1 MMSERTDTLIT
12 HAHLFT
18 LQGEGVGYVADGA
31 VAVEGSRIAAIG
43 ATAELTARFR
53 ASETIDASN
62 CAVLPGLIDAHM
74 HTPLAIV
81 RGVAQDV
88 RHWMQRALA
97 PYSRHITPAAAL
109 AGSRLNVLEA
119 LKAGTTTLVDYTRPV
134 PGWAES
140 FVQVGVRARLT
151 PTINALPPGGMAGWK
166 LGDLYP
172 LDQAAGQAAID
183 AAVAFARDW
192 HGAADG
198 RITVMLG
205 PQAPD
210 MLPRDQLLQVKRIAD
225 REGLMIHMHVAQ
237 GDREIDQMLKR
248 YGQRTPAFLDEL
260 GYLDDQLLAVHLTE
274 ATDDEATL
282 IARRG
287 ARMALC
293 SGSIGIIDGIVPPA
307 HAFRAAGGLVA
318 LGSDQ
323 ACGNN
328 CNNIFNEM
336 KLTALFNKI
345 KFRDP
350 TVMPAW
356 EVLRMGTIEGAQ
368 AIGLGDEIGSLEV
381 GKQADL
387 ILVDLSALNLS
398 PVLDAPVRNIVPNLV
413 YAASGHEVRTV
424 MVAGQVLVRDRQV
437 LTADEAAIR
446 AEAQFQAEAV
456 AQRVAADVHAKHAI
470 HKGMALL
477 AEMEAGR
484 L

>member
-1 MMSERTDTLIT
+1 MPEHADFLIT

-18 LQGEGVGYVADGA
+18 LQGQGVGYVADGA
-31 VAVEGSRIAAIG
+31 VAVNGSRIAAVG
-43 ATAELTARFR
+43 STAELTARFQ
-53 ASETIDASN
+53 ANETIDASG
-62 CAVLPGLIDAHM
+62 CAVLPGLIDAHI

-88 RHWMQRALA
+88 AHWMQRALA
-97 PYSRHITPAAAL
+97 PYSRHITPEAAL
-109 AGSRLNVLEA
+109 TGTRLNVLEA
-119 LKAGTTTLVDYTRPV
+119 IKAGTTTCADYAKAI
-134 PGWAES
+134 PGWAEV

-151 PTINALPPGGMAGWK
+151 PTINALPPGDMAGWEV
-166 LGDLYP
+166 GAPYP
-172 LDQAAGQAAID
+172 LDPAAGQAAID
-183 AAVAFARDW
+183 TALAFAHDW
-192 HGAADG
+192 HGAAEG

-210 MLPRDQLLQVKRIAD
+210 MLPRDQLLQVKRLAD

-260 GYLDDQLLAVHLTE
+260 GYLDEGLLAVHLTE
-274 ATDDEATL
+274 ATDDEAAL

-307 HAFRAAGGLVA
+307 HAFRAASGLVA

-323 ACGNN
+323 ASGNN

-345 KFRDP
+345 KYRDP

-356 EVLRMGTIEGAQ
+356 EVLRLATIEGAQ
-368 AIGLGDEIGSLEV
+368 AIGLGDEIGSLEP

-387 ILVDLSALNLS
+387 ILVDLTALNLS
-398 PVLDAPVRNIVPNLV
+398 PVLETPVRNIVPNLV
-413 YAASGHEVRTV
+413 YAASGHEVKTV
-424 MVAGQVLVRDRQV
+424 MVAGRVLMHDRQV
-437 LTADEAAIR
+437 LTADEGAVR
-446 AEAQFQAEAV
+446 AEAQAQAEAV
-456 AQRVAADVHAKHAI
+456 ARRVAADPV

-477 AEMEAGR
+477 EAMKVGQ

>member
-1 MMSERTDTLIT
+1 MTQHADWLVV

-18 LQGEGVGYVADGA
+18 MEGAGVGYAPDDA
-31 VAVEGSRIAAIG
+31 VAVRDGRIVGVGSTSELALAFE
-43 ATAELTARFR
+43 AEETLN
-53 ASETIDASN
+53 ASG

-88 RHWMQRALA
+88 SHWMQQALA
-97 PYSRHITPAAAL
+97 PFSRHITPEASL
-109 AGSRLNVLEA
+109 AGTRLNVVEA
-119 LKAGTTTLVDYTRPV
+119 LKAGTTTLVDYARPI
-134 PGWAES
+134 PGWAEV
-140 FVQVGVRARLT
+140 FERIGVRARLT
-151 PTINALPPGGMAGWK
+151 PTINALPPGGMAGWTV
-166 LGDLYP
+166 GDLYP
-172 LDQAAGQAAID
+172 LDEAAGQAAVD
-183 AAVAFARDW
+183 AAVTFAGDW
-192 HGAADG
+192 HGAAGG

-210 MLPRDQLLQVKRIAD
+210 MLSREQLLQVKRIAD
-225 REGLMIHMHVAQ
+225 REGWMIHMHVAQ

-248 YGQRTPAFLDEL
+248 YGQRTPAYLDQI

-274 ATDDEATL
+274 ATDEEAAL

-307 HAFRAAGGLVA
+307 HVFRSAGGLVA

-323 ACGNN
+323 ASGNN
-328 CNNIFNEM
+328 CNNVFNEM

-356 EVLRMGTIEGAQ
+356 EVLRMATIEGAQ
-368 AIGLGDEIGSLEV
+368 AIGLGNEVGSLVV

-387 ILVDLSALNLS
+387 IVVDLGAPNLS
-398 PVLDAPVRNIVPNLV
+398 PIIQSPVRNIVPNLV
-413 YAASGHEVRTV
+413 YAGSGHEVRDV
-424 MVAGQVLVRDRQV
+424 MVAGRLLMRDRRM
-437 LTADEAAIR
+437 LTADEEAIR
-446 AEAQFQAEAV
+446 RDTQREGEAV
-456 AQRVAADVHAKHAI
+456 ARRVAADPVHKDLALLEP
-470 HKGMALL
+470 MALGKL
-477 AEMEAGR
+477 
-484 L
+484 

>member
-1 MMSERTDTLIT
+1 MHENADKLIV

-18 LQGEGVGYVADGA
+18 MQGDGVGYVADGA
-31 VAVEGSRIAAIG
+31 VAVRGDRIAAVG
-43 ATAELTARFR
+43 PTADLAARYR
-53 ASETIDASN
+53 ASETIDATD

-88 RHWMQRALA
+88 AHWMQRALA
-97 PYSRHITPAAAL
+97 PYSRHITPEAAL
-109 AGSRLNVLEA
+109 AGTRLNVLEA
-119 LKAGTTTLVDYTRPV
+119 LKAGTTTMVDYTRPI
-134 PGWAES
+134 PGWADV
-140 FVQVGVRARLT
+140 FQQAGVRARLT

-172 LDQAAGQAAID
+172 LDPAAGQASID
-183 AAVAFARDW
+183 DAVAFARDW
-192 HGAADG
+192 HGAAEG

-210 MLPRDQLLQVKRIAD
+210 MLPREQLLEVKRIAG

-248 YGQRTPAFLDEL
+248 YGQRTPA
-260 GYLDDQLLAVHLTE
+260 YLDSW
-274 ATDDEATL
+274 ATWTSSCWPCTSPRPPTTRRPSSPGA
-282 IARRG
+282 ARG
-287 ARMALC
+287 MALC

-323 ACGNN
+323 ASGNN

-345 KFRDP
+345 QLPRSDRHARLGGAAHGHHRGRAGDRPGRRGRLAGGGQAGRPDP
-350 TVMPAW
+350 G
-356 EVLRMGTIEGAQ
+356 RSDGAQ
-368 AIGLGDEIGSLEV
+368 
-381 GKQADL
+381 
-387 ILVDLSALNLS
+387 
-398 PVLDAPVRNIVPNLV
+398 P
-413 YAASGHEVRTV
+413 
-424 MVAGQVLVRDRQV
+424 VAGAGCAGAQYRAQPGLCRQRARGQDGDGRRAGAGARRAGADRRRG
-437 LTADEAAIR
+437 AIR
-446 AEAQFQAEAV
+446 AEAQAQAEAI
-456 AQRVAADVHAKHAI
+456 ARRVAADPV

-477 AEMEAGR
+477 EAMEAGQ

>member
-1 MMSERTDTLIT
+1 MTQHADWLVV

-18 LQGEGVGYVADGA
+18 MEGAGVGYAPDGA
-31 VAVEGSRIAAIG
+31 VAVQDGRIVGVGLTSELALAFE
-43 ATAELTARFR
+43 AEETLN
-53 ASETIDASN
+53 ASG

-88 RHWMQRALA
+88 SHWMQQALA
-97 PYSRHITPAAAL
+97 PFSRHITPEASL
-109 AGSRLNVLEA
+109 AGTRLNVVEA
-119 LKAGTTTLVDYTRPV
+119 LKAGTTTLVDYARPI
-134 PGWAES
+134 PGWAEV
-140 FVQVGVRARLT
+140 FERIGVRARLT
-151 PTINALPPGGMAGWK
+151 PTINALPPGGMAGWTV
-166 LGDLYP
+166 GDLYP
-172 LDQAAGQAAID
+172 LDEAAGQAAVD
-183 AAVAFARDW
+183 AAVTFARDW

-210 MLPRDQLLQVKRIAD
+210 MLSREQLLQVKRIAD
-225 REGLMIHMHVAQ
+225 REGWMIHMHVAQ

-248 YGQRTPAFLDEL
+248 YGQRTPAYLDQI
-260 GYLDDQLLAVHLTE
+260 GYLDEQLLAVHLTE
-274 ATDDEATL
+274 ATDEEAAL

-307 HAFRAAGGLVA
+307 HVFRSAGGLVA

-323 ACGNN
+323 ASGNN
-328 CNNIFNEM
+328 CNNVFNEM

-356 EVLRMGTIEGAQ
+356 EVLRMATIEGAQ
-368 AIGLGDEIGSLEV
+368 AIGLGNEVGSLVV

-387 ILVDLSALNLS
+387 IVVDLGVPNLS
-398 PVLDAPVRNIVPNLV
+398 PIIQAPVRNIVPNLV
-413 YAASGHEVRTV
+413 YAGSGHEVRDV
-424 MVAGQVLVRDRQV
+424 MVAGRLLMRDRRM
-437 LTADEAAIR
+437 LTADEEAIR
-446 AEAQFQAEAV
+446 RDTQREGEAV
-456 AQRVAADVHAKHAI
+456 ARRVAADPVHKDLALLEP
-470 HKGMALL
+470 MALGKL
-477 AEMEAGR
+477 
-484 L
+484 

>member
-1 MMSERTDTLIT
+1 MSEHTDILIT

-18 LQGEGVGYVADGA
+18 MHGNGVGYLADGA
-31 VAVEGSRIAAIG
+31 VAITGNRIAAVG
-43 ATAELTARFR
+43 PAKELGARFQ
-53 ASETIDASN
+53 AAETIDATG

-74 HTPLAIV
+74 HTPWALV

-88 RHWMQRALA
+88 AHWMQRALA
-97 PYSRHITPAAAL
+97 PYSRHFYPAASL
-109 AGSRLNVLEA
+109 AGTQLNVLEG
-119 LKAGTTTLVDYTRPV
+119 LKAGTTTFVDYTKPY
-134 PGWAES
+134 PGWPE
-140 FVQVGVRARLT
+140 FYDQVGVRARLT

-166 LGDLYP
+166 IGDLYP
-172 LDQAAGQAAID
+172 LDPAIGQRAID
-183 AAVAFARDW
+183 AAVILVRQW
-192 HGAADG
+192 HNIAAG

-210 MLPRDQLLQVKRIAD
+210 MLSRDQLLQVKRVAD

-237 GDREIDQMLKR
+237 GDREIDQMLQR
-248 YGQRTPAFLDEL
+248 CGQRTPAYLDDL
-260 GYLDDQLLAVHLTE
+260 GYLDEQLLAVHLTE
-274 ATDDEATL
+274 ATDEEAAL
-282 IARRG
+282 IARCG
-287 ARMALC
+287 TRMALC

-323 ACGNN
+323 ASGNN

-356 EVLRMGTIEGAQ
+356 EVLRMATVEGAH
-368 AIGLGDEIGSLEV
+368 AIGLGDQIGSLET

-387 ILVDLSALNLS
+387 IIIDLSALNLS
-398 PVLDAPVRNIVPNLV
+398 PVLMAPVRNIVPNLI
-413 YAASGHEVRTV
+413 YAATGREVVTV
-424 MVAGQVLVRDRQV
+424 MVAGKILVQDGDV
-437 LTADEAAIR
+437 LTVDEDIIR
-446 AEAQFQAEAV
+446 ANAQTHAEAV
-456 AQRVAADVHAKHAI
+456 ARRVAADPL

-477 AEMEAGR
+477 MAMDAGC